1 MGELVWLAMYLAG
14 WVVLAAALL
23 FFVPRRASRAWAT
36 GLLVFVALGNLAPII
51 GGVVASF
58 SPPRV
63 YLQTEKDGLEF
74 NRDESG
80 KVFGVWVNHPPPEI
94 LTYLQSPVDRTWAN
108 ALATITL
115 TLTALG
121 LWRRAALEPPGMAN
135 ADVADSP
142 PRSAAG
148 VCSSVEGSA
157 WRRDHRQAGRGLF
170 HQRRS
175 QAEGRPA
182 HLPRL
187 PGRRGDRNG
196 DEGGVRQREKACG
209 GSRNEDNGGLCPSA
223 SSAGNV

>member
-94 LTYLQSPVDRTWAN
+94 LTYLKSPVDRTWAN

-135 ADVADSP
+135 ADVADSQ

-148 VCSSVEGSA
+148 V
-157 WRRDHRQAGRGLF
+157 
-170 HQRRS
+170 
-175 QAEGRPA
+175 
-182 HLPRL
+182 
-187 PGRRGDRNG
+187 
-196 DEGGVRQREKACG
+196 
-209 GSRNEDNGGLCPSA
+209 
-223 SSAGNV
+223 

>member
-51 GGVVASF
+51 GVVVASF

-74 NRDESG
+74 NRDASG
-80 KVFGVWVNHPPPEI
+80 KVFGVWVNNPPPEI

-115 TLTALG
+115 TLTALV
-121 LWRRAALEPPGMAN
+121 LWRRVALGPPGMAN

-148 VCSSVEGSA
+148 V
-157 WRRDHRQAGRGLF
+157 
-170 HQRRS
+170 
-175 QAEGRPA
+175 
-182 HLPRL
+182 
-187 PGRRGDRNG
+187 
-196 DEGGVRQREKACG
+196 
-209 GSRNEDNGGLCPSA
+209 
-223 SSAGNV
+223 